1 MESYEEFFLQ
11 SLAILQEGKLKKK
24 TREPPCSLKARS
36 VIRFH
41 GRSILSPLLNAE
53 QHSEMFCHRQRAIQ
67 LEQNREYLQRNKP
80 LARSQDIVDQ
90 AQVYKV
96 PCEKNIHQ
104 LVCKSAT
111 LSGYTLVT
119 DSPGLPKV
127 AGFRSEVV
135 EPPSTPSS
143 EIPITNGY
151 KEEEALKVENQE
163 RSEEEEEEDEDIS
176 LDSLLKRSREYVQ
189 REQSQQRS
197 AEMDDPISKTFP
209 AEIISLK
216 HQQRCSPIRD
226 TSVEF
231 GFSLHHSLVG
241 PSPIQHQSIFDLSPQ
256 KPVPLSPIKPEQ
268 YARLPSLESSIS
280 PHPCRRKPR
289 PVSTGNIHVSFPIGP
304 ADLIPRSPGRLEGE
318 AGRVGWS
325 EALSAGSLC
334 SWGLEGGGWQ
344 PSSHCGTS
352 PVQENKNPVS
362 ASVPMTHHDQLSLG
376 FRRRCHTLDSQLNT
390 FQSRAEHVD
399 RSQERVPR
407 FMAGV
412 TWLAPSRRTPAAL
425 SSQSYKVESSSP
437 CLLRPGGS
445 PDDHQGPNN
454 SKKIP
459 AVLKNTPDLQF
470 QSEETQWRAQALE
483 DMQRRLEEE
492 HALQMSMLLAEQE
505 KEQQRL
511 HLTLEETERR
521 LKEHECERP
530 TSGGTFDWSYR
541 SVSGSCPIMSPTC
554 PGLSPIHT
562 PSERTSGH
570 AIGFPSQVPSSVTTH
585 SAQPAVYLR
594 CSSRAASS
602 SRARLSLV
610 LTAEHQKAFCQIG
623 AMIRGFLI
631 RRLLKTEKVKHLRQT
646 VVDTQEFTRS
656 FETEAAQK
664 RGTYT
669 AQDLSLQERV
679 RAQLRAALY
688 DVHEIFF
695 EIPLRDRLA
704 LLQQDRELRAERKLR
719 DLEKAKCPKERV
731 SLSAATQRSLDR
743 KKKTSE
749 SPAPVRKVQ
758 HKPKSPTTN
767 RVLKPSQGQTS
778 SSLGQLNR
786 QGSWYRKTPEER
798 VRRLDTV
805 KKQHSLVP
813 SLLDRP
819 RFQCSSRVPGLQ
831 SSRRVPGFQSSS
843 LADLLIVCRSEGP
856 PGCAA
861 GPPDSCPAL
870 LCATDLVSEGPL
882 LCFALAG
889 RPGDRPII
897 AGLLTAS
904 SFDTGLLT
912 ACSEGPRPA
921 AAASQTPAQLL
932 PASGQATSWVLRA
945 SSQRRSLHIAS
956 SFVAGLLIT
965 CSFCFFQISHISSIA
980 A

>member
-1 MESYEEFFLQ
+1 
-11 SLAILQEGKLKKK
+11 
-24 TREPPCSLKARS
+24 
-36 VIRFH
+36 
-41 GRSILSPLLNAE
+41 
-53 QHSEMFCHRQRAIQ
+53 MFGYRHRAIQ

-90 AQVYKV
+90 AQ
-96 PCEKNIHQ
+96 
-104 LVCKSAT
+104 
-111 LSGYTLVT
+111 
-119 DSPGLPKV
+119 
-127 AGFRSEVV
+127 
-135 EPPSTPSS
+135 
-143 EIPITNGY
+143 
-151 KEEEALKVENQE
+151 
-163 RSEEEEEEDEDIS
+163 
-176 LDSLLKRSREYVQ
+176 YVQ

-197 AEMDDPISKTFP
+197 AEMDDPISKTSP

-318 AGRVGWS
+318 AGRVDWS

-344 PSSHCGTS
+344 PSSTS

-412 TWLAPSRRTPAAL
+412 TWLAPSRRTPAAI

-454 SKKIP
+454 SKKTP

-511 HLTLEETERR
+511 HL
-521 LKEHECERP
+521 
-530 TSGGTFDWSYR
+530 
-541 SVSGSCPIMSPTC
+541 
-554 PGLSPIHT
+554 
-562 PSERTSGH
+562 
-570 AIGFPSQVPSSVTTH
+570 
-585 SAQPAVYLR
+585 
-594 CSSRAASS
+594 
-602 SRARLSLV
+602 
-610 LTAEHQKAFCQIG
+610 
-623 AMIRGFLI
+623 
-631 RRLLKTEKVKHLRQT
+631 
-646 VVDTQEFTRS
+646 DTQEFTRS

-719 DLEKAKCPKERV
+719 DLV
-731 SLSAATQRSLDR
+731 
-743 KKKTSE
+743 
-749 SPAPVRKVQ
+749 
-758 HKPKSPTTN
+758 
-767 RVLKPSQGQTS
+767 
-778 SSLGQLNR
+778 
-786 QGSWYRKTPEER
+786 
-798 VRRLDTV
+798 
-805 KKQHSLVP
+805 
-813 SLLDRP
+813 
-819 RFQCSSRVPGLQ
+819 
-831 SSRRVPGFQSSS
+831 
-843 LADLLIVCRSEGP
+843 I
-856 PGCAA
+856 
-861 GPPDSCPAL
+861 
-870 LCATDLVSEGPL
+870 
-882 LCFALAG
+882 
-889 RPGDRPII
+889 
-897 AGLLTAS
+897 
-904 SFDTGLLT
+904 
-912 ACSEGPRPA
+912 
-921 AAASQTPAQLL
+921 
-932 PASGQATSWVLRA
+932 
-945 SSQRRSLHIAS
+945 
-956 SFVAGLLIT
+956 
-965 CSFCFFQISHISSIA
+965 
-980 A
+980 

>member
-1 MESYEEFFLQ
+1 MESYEEFFLR

-36 VIRFH
+36 DIRFH
-41 GRSILSPLLNAE
+41 GRSILSPL
-53 QHSEMFCHRQRAIQ
+53 
-67 LEQNREYLQRNKP
+67 
-80 LARSQDIVDQ
+80 
-90 AQVYKV
+90 VYKV

-143 EIPITNGY
+143 EIPIINGY

-197 AEMDDPISKTFP
+197 AEMDDPISKTSP

-318 AGRVGWS
+318 AGRVDWP

-344 PSSHCGTS
+344 PSSTS
-352 PVQENKNPVS
+352 PLQEIKNPVS

-454 SKKIP
+454 SKKTP

-541 SVSGSCPIMSPTC
+541 SVSGSCPIMSPSC

-570 AIGFPSQVPSSVTTH
+570 AIVFAVLPGFPSQVPSSVTTH

-594 CSSRAASS
+594 CSSWAASS

-610 LTAEHQKAFCQIG
+610 SINMLPPKWISDTDKILTGAE
-623 AMIRGFLI
+623 
-631 RRLLKTEKVKHLRQT
+631 E
-646 VVDTQEFTRS
+646 
-656 FETEAAQK
+656 
-664 RGTYT
+664 
-669 AQDLSLQERV
+669 
-679 RAQLRAALY
+679 
-688 DVHEIFF
+688 
-695 EIPLRDRLA
+695 
-704 LLQQDRELRAERKLR
+704 R
-719 DLEKAKCPKERV
+719 DLHSTR
-731 SLSAATQRSLDR
+731 SLSAG
-743 KKKTSE
+743 E
-749 SPAPVRKVQ
+749 SQSPGMTM
-758 HKPKSPTTN
+758 KSPSAAS
-767 RVLKPSQGQTS
+767 R
-778 SSLGQLNR
+778 
-786 QGSWYRKTPEER
+786 GSP
-798 VRRLDTV
+798 
-805 KKQHSLVP
+805 
-813 SLLDRP
+813 
-819 RFQCSSRVPGLQ
+819 C
-831 SSRRVPGFQSSS
+831 
-843 LADLLIVCRSEGP
+843 
-856 PGCAA
+856 
-861 GPPDSCPAL
+861 
-870 LCATDLVSEGPL
+870 L
-882 LCFALAG
+882 LCFNGHICSAV
-889 RPGDRPII
+889 
-897 AGLLTAS
+897 
-904 SFDTGLLT
+904 TG
-912 ACSEGPRPA
+912 SP
-921 AAASQTPAQLL
+921 
-932 PASGQATSWVLRA
+932 V
-945 SSQRRSLHIAS
+945 
-956 SFVAGLLIT
+956 
-965 CSFCFFQISHISSIA
+965 
-980 A
+980 